1 MHLMEYSPQASRESS
16 SSSPPLAAAAAAAV
30 GVPPWEDGARC
41 SCPLP
46 LLPNS
51 ARVALGVP
59 AAVMRR
65 GTPTVTASCAAADS
79 SRSRAAAMNLQRRR
93 ANGRCALGAISLHM
107 SLRQAAVHSQAI
119 HMPACIIQFP
129 TSQATTTTH
138 LFLRRLRNRLRVCLI

>member
-79 SRSRAAAMNLQRRR
+79 SRSRAAAMNLQRRGQTAGVR
-93 ANGRCALGAISLHM
+93 LVQSAYTCRFD
-107 SLRQAAVHSQAI
+107 RQ
-119 HMPACIIQFP
+119 
-129 TSQATTTTH
+129 
-138 LFLRRLRNRLRVCLI
+138 LFTVKPFICLLVLSNSPQVKPPPRTCFSAG